1 MHMVKPNLRI
11 PHIDMAMSSWLI
23 PLYKAVEFRD
33 KYRTLQCLSQEEL
46 LHYLFIYKLNEHQVV
61 GPCCWEEL

>member
-1 MHMVKPNLRI
+1 
-11 PHIDMAMSSWLI
+11 MAMSSWLI

-33 KYRTLQCLSQEEL
+33 KYRTLKCLSQEEL